1 MPKRFKQALCWIRRD
16 LRLNDQ
22 RALAAA
28 TDSAESVAMVF
39 VFDTLI
45 LNALADRDDRRLTFI
60 HRCLTELD
68 RKLRERGSA
77 LIVLHGDPKDEIPRL
92 AQALSAEAVFTARD
106 YEPYARSRDKE
117 VSRRLY
123 QLNIGLHS
131 VKDSVIFEQGEVL
144 NQSDAPFRTYTPY
157 ARAWRNQFVLAR
169 DASEAEAELECLS
182 PLSTLKDWLTEWPL
196 EKLGF
201 EPADLWIEPGE
212 NAGLARLDEFADRI
226 GQYAHDRDY
235 PAIDGVSALS
245 AYLRFGAVGIRQ
257 CVRMAVEH
265 GEAGEK
271 WLSELIWR
279 DFYQDILAN
288 HPNVVEEPFQPQ
300 YKDLD
305 YPGSEEGWEA
315 WCKGETGYPIVD
327 AAMRCFNATGWM
339 HDRLRMIVAS
349 FLTKDLLVD
358 YRKGE
363 AYFARY
369 LLDFDLASNNGGWQW
384 AASVGC
390 DAQPY
395 FRIFNPILQSK
406 KFDPDGKFIR
416 QWLPELAAL
425 DNEAIHWPHN
435 LPAFDLL
442 AQGIEL
448 GNTYPH
454 PVVDHATQRDLAIKL
469 LSTVSKKG

>member
-1 MPKRFKQALCWIRRD
+1 
-16 LRLNDQ
+16 
-22 RALAAA
+22 
-28 TDSAESVAMVF
+28 
-39 VFDTLI
+39 
-45 LNALADRDDRRLTFI
+45 
-60 HRCLTELD
+60 
-68 RKLRERGSA
+68 
-77 LIVLHGDPKDEIPRL
+77 
-92 AQALSAEAVFTARD
+92 
-106 YEPYARSRDKE
+106 
-117 VSRRLY
+117 
-123 QLNIGLHS
+123 
-131 VKDSVIFEQGEVL
+131 
-144 NQSDAPFRTYTPY
+144 
-157 ARAWRNQFVLAR
+157 
-169 DASEAEAELECLS
+169 
-182 PLSTLKDWLTEWPL
+182 
-196 EKLGF
+196 
-201 EPADLWIEPGE
+201 
-212 NAGLARLDEFADRI
+212 
-226 GQYAHDRDY
+226 
-235 PAIDGVSALS
+235 
-245 AYLRFGAVGIRQ
+245 
-257 CVRMAVEH
+257 
-265 GEAGEK
+265 
-271 WLSELIWR
+271 
-279 DFYQDILAN
+279 
-288 HPNVVEEPFQPQ
+288 
-300 YKDLD
+300 
-305 YPGSEEGWEA
+305 
-315 WCKGETGYPIVD
+315 
-327 AAMRCFNATGWM
+327 MRCFNATGWM